1 MIGRSIADVRRKSAP
16 RLNNLTL
23 YYMTNHLE
31 CVTAQKSQWYWYLL
45 VIFICFM
52 ATNTVGAIPLFII
65 LITQWIQNP
74 KPLTDINSFSQE
86 SMMSGIDSNLYLASM
101 AFSFVV
107 FLAVAIWIIKMF
119 HGRSWTEVING
130 TKRVRWSRFFVG
142 LAVWGVLQVG
152 SFAINYM
159 TDPNNFEFRFEPVR
173 FIFLTIITLTMIPIQ
188 SSCEEFVF
196 RGYLAQGVASWTG
209 SRLWALLIPSVL
221 FALLHSAN
229 PEVTKYGFGVMMA
242 NYFLIGLTFGLISLL
257 DDGIELAMGA
267 HSINNILG
275 SMLMTYEGSALRTDA
290 LFKVKI
296 INPGEDL
303 FIAVISNI
311 VFIGIL
317 AFIYKWKFGIL
328 TRRVPPPPPSPV
340 LS

>member
-1 MIGRSIADVRRKSAP
+1 M
-16 RLNNLTL
+16 
-23 YYMTNHLE
+23 
-31 CVTAQKSQWYWYLL
+31 VTAQKSQWYWYLL

-290 LFKVKI
+290 LFKAKI

-303 FIAVISNI
+303 FIAVISSI

>member
-1 MIGRSIADVRRKSAP
+1 
-16 RLNNLTL
+16 
-23 YYMTNHLE
+23 MTNHLE

-52 ATNTVGAIPLFII
+52 ATNTVGAISLFII

-209 SRLWALLIPSVL
+209 SRLWTLLIPSVL

-290 LFKVKI
+290 LFKAKI

-303 FIAVISNI
+303 FIAVISSI

-328 TRRVPPPPPSPV
+328 TRRVPPPSPV

>member
-1 MIGRSIADVRRKSAP
+1 
-16 RLNNLTL
+16 
-23 YYMTNHLE
+23 MTNHLE

-159 TDPNNFEFRFEPVR
+159 TDPNNFELRFEPVR

-290 LFKVKI
+290 LFKAKI

-303 FIAVISNI
+303 FIAVISSI

-317 AFIYKWKFGIL
+317 AFIYKWKFAASL
-328 TRRVPPPPPSPV
+328 LPLPSFRKARYGLPSKV
-340 LS
+340 KNEE

>member
-1 MIGRSIADVRRKSAP
+1 
-16 RLNNLTL
+16 
-23 YYMTNHLE
+23 MTNHLE

-290 LFKVKI
+290 LFKAKI

-303 FIAVISNI
+303 FIAVISSI

-328 TRRVPPPPPSPV
+328 TRRVPPPSPV

>member
-1 MIGRSIADVRRKSAP
+1 
-16 RLNNLTL
+16 
-23 YYMTNHLE
+23 MTNHLE

-173 FIFLTIITLTMIPIQ
+173 FIFLTIITLTMLPIQ

-242 NYFLIGLTFGLISLL
+242 NYFLIVLTFGLISLL

-290 LFKVKI
+290 LFKAKI

-303 FIAVISNI
+303 FIAVISSI

-328 TRRVPPPPPSPV
+328 TRRVSPPSPV

>member
-1 MIGRSIADVRRKSAP
+1 
-16 RLNNLTL
+16 
-23 YYMTNHLE
+23 MTNHLE

-290 LFKVKI
+290 LFKAKI

-303 FIAVISNI
+303 FIAVISSI

>member
-1 MIGRSIADVRRKSAP
+1 
-16 RLNNLTL
+16 
-23 YYMTNHLE
+23 MTNHLE

-74 KPLTDINSFSQE
+74 KPLTDIISFSQE

-290 LFKVKI
+290 LFKAKI

-303 FIAVISNI
+303 FIAVISSI

>member
-1 MIGRSIADVRRKSAP
+1 
-16 RLNNLTL
+16 
-23 YYMTNHLE
+23 MTNHLE

-142 LAVWGVLQVG
+142 LAVWGVLRVG

-290 LFKVKI
+290 LFKAKI

-303 FIAVISNI
+303 FIAVISSI

>member
-1 MIGRSIADVRRKSAP
+1 
-16 RLNNLTL
+16 
-23 YYMTNHLE
+23 MTNHLE

-188 SSCEEFVF
+188 SSCEDFVF

-209 SRLWALLIPSVL
+209 SRLWTLLIPSVL

-290 LFKVKI
+290 LFKAKI

-303 FIAVISNI
+303 FIAVISSI

>member
-1 MIGRSIADVRRKSAP
+1 
-16 RLNNLTL
+16 
-23 YYMTNHLE
+23 
-31 CVTAQKSQWYWYLL
+31 
-45 VIFICFM
+45 
-52 ATNTVGAIPLFII
+52 
-65 LITQWIQNP
+65 
-74 KPLTDINSFSQE
+74 
-86 SMMSGIDSNLYLASM
+86 M

-173 FIFLTIITLTMIPIQ
+173 FIFLTIITLTMLPIQ

-290 LFKVKI
+290 LFKAKI

-303 FIAVISNI
+303 FIAVISSI

-328 TRRVPPPPPSPV
+328 TRRVSPPSPV

>member
-1 MIGRSIADVRRKSAP
+1 
-16 RLNNLTL
+16 
-23 YYMTNHLE
+23 MTNHLE

-290 LFKVKI
+290 LFKAKI

-303 FIAVISNI
+303 FIAVISSI
-311 VFIGIL
+311 LFIGIL

>member
-1 MIGRSIADVRRKSAP
+1 
-16 RLNNLTL
+16 
-23 YYMTNHLE
+23 MTNHLE

-290 LFKVKI
+290 LFKAKI

-303 FIAVISNI
+303 FIAVISSI

-317 AFIYKWKFGIL
+317 AFIYKWEFGIL

>member
-1 MIGRSIADVRRKSAP
+1 
-16 RLNNLTL
+16 
-23 YYMTNHLE
+23 MTNHLE

-275 SMLMTYEGSALRTDA
+275 SILMTYEGSALRTDA
-290 LFKVKI
+290 LFKAKI

-328 TRRVPPPPPSPV
+328 TRRVPPPSPV

>member
-1 MIGRSIADVRRKSAP
+1 
-16 RLNNLTL
+16 
-23 YYMTNHLE
+23 MTNHLE

-119 HGRSWTEVING
+119 PGRSWTEVING

-173 FIFLTIITLTMIPIQ
+173 FIFLTIITLTMLPIQ

-290 LFKVKI
+290 LFKAKI

-303 FIAVISNI
+303 FIAVISSI

-328 TRRVPPPPPSPV
+328 TRRVSPPSPV

>member
-1 MIGRSIADVRRKSAP
+1 
-16 RLNNLTL
+16 
-23 YYMTNHLE
+23 MTNHLE

>member
-1 MIGRSIADVRRKSAP
+1 M
-16 RLNNLTL
+16 NNLTL

-290 LFKVKI
+290 LFKAKI

-303 FIAVISNI
+303 FIAVISSI

>member
-1 MIGRSIADVRRKSAP
+1 
-16 RLNNLTL
+16 
-23 YYMTNHLE
+23 MTNHLE

-159 TDPNNFEFRFEPVR
+159 TDPDNFEFRFEPVR
-173 FIFLTIITLTMIPIQ
+173 FILLTIISLTMLPIQ

-221 FALLHSAN
+221 FALLHSPN
-229 PEVTKYGFGVMMA
+229 PEVAKYGFGVMMA

-275 SMLMTYEGSALRTDA
+275 SILMTYEGSALRTDA
-290 LFKVKI
+290 LFKAKI

-303 FIAVISNI
+303 LMGILFSAV
-311 VFIGIL
+311 FLGIL

-328 TRRVPPPPPSPV
+328 TRRVPPPSPV

>member
-1 MIGRSIADVRRKSAP
+1 
-16 RLNNLTL
+16 
-23 YYMTNHLE
+23 MTNHLE

-159 TDPNNFEFRFEPVR
+159 TDPDNFEFRFEPVR
-173 FIFLTIITLTMIPIQ
+173 FILLTIISLTMLPIQ

-221 FALLHSAN
+221 FALLHSPN
-229 PEVTKYGFGVMMA
+229 PEVAKYGFGVMMA

-275 SMLMTYEGSALRTDA
+275 SILMTYEGSALRTDA
-290 LFKVKI
+290 LFKAKI

-303 FIAVISNI
+303 FIAVISSI

>member
-1 MIGRSIADVRRKSAP
+1 
-16 RLNNLTL
+16 
-23 YYMTNHLE
+23 MTNHLE

-290 LFKVKI
+290 LFKAKI

-303 FIAVISNI
+303 FIAVISSI

-328 TRRVPPPPPSPV
+328 AGRVPPPSPSPV

>member
-1 MIGRSIADVRRKSAP
+1 
-16 RLNNLTL
+16 
-23 YYMTNHLE
+23 MTNHLE

-173 FIFLTIITLTMIPIQ
+173 FIFLTIITLAMLPIQ

-229 PEVTKYGFGVMMA
+229 PEVTKYGIGVMMA

-290 LFKVKI
+290 LFKAKI

-303 FIAVISNI
+303 FIAVISSI

-328 TRRVPPPPPSPV
+328 TRRVSPPSPV

>member
-1 MIGRSIADVRRKSAP
+1 
-16 RLNNLTL
+16 
-23 YYMTNHLE
+23 MTNHLE

-52 ATNTVGAIPLFII
+52 ATNTVAAIPLFII

-290 LFKVKI
+290 LFKAKI

-303 FIAVISNI
+303 FIAVISSI

>member
-1 MIGRSIADVRRKSAP
+1 
-16 RLNNLTL
+16 
-23 YYMTNHLE
+23 MTNHLE

-290 LFKVKI
+290 LFKAKI

-303 FIAVISNI
+303 FIAVISSI

-328 TRRVPPPPPSPV
+328 TRRVSPPSPV

>member
-1 MIGRSIADVRRKSAP
+1 
-16 RLNNLTL
+16 
-23 YYMTNHLE
+23 MTNHLE

-290 LFKVKI
+290 LFKAKI

-303 FIAVISNI
+303 FIAVISSI
-311 VFIGIL
+311 VFIGIF

-328 TRRVPPPPPSPV
+328 TRRVSPPSPV

>member
-1 MIGRSIADVRRKSAP
+1 
-16 RLNNLTL
+16 
-23 YYMTNHLE
+23 
-31 CVTAQKSQWYWYLL
+31 
-45 VIFICFM
+45 
-52 ATNTVGAIPLFII
+52 
-65 LITQWIQNP
+65 
-74 KPLTDINSFSQE
+74 
-86 SMMSGIDSNLYLASM
+86 
-101 AFSFVV
+101 
-107 FLAVAIWIIKMF
+107 
-119 HGRSWTEVING
+119 
-130 TKRVRWSRFFVG
+130 
-142 LAVWGVLQVG
+142 
-152 SFAINYM
+152 
-159 TDPNNFEFRFEPVR
+159 
-173 FIFLTIITLTMIPIQ
+173 MIPIQ

>member
-1 MIGRSIADVRRKSAP
+1 
-16 RLNNLTL
+16 
-23 YYMTNHLE
+23 MTNHLE

-101 AFSFVV
+101 AFSLVV

-209 SRLWALLIPSVL
+209 SRLWTLLIPSVL

-290 LFKVKI
+290 LFKAKI

-303 FIAVISNI
+303 FIAVISSI

-328 TRRVPPPPPSPV
+328 TRRVPPPHPSPV

>member
-1 MIGRSIADVRRKSAP
+1 
-16 RLNNLTL
+16 
-23 YYMTNHLE
+23 MTNHLE

-303 FIAVISNI
+303 FIAVISSI

-328 TRRVPPPPPSPV
+328 TRRVSPPSPV

>member
-1 MIGRSIADVRRKSAP
+1 
-16 RLNNLTL
+16 
-23 YYMTNHLE
+23 MTNHLE

-221 FALLHSAN
+221 FALLHSPN
-229 PEVTKYGFGVMMA
+229 PEVAKYGFGVMMA

-290 LFKVKI
+290 LFKAKI

-303 FIAVISNI
+303 LMGILFSA

-328 TRRVPPPPPSPV
+328 TRRVSPPSPV
-340 LS
+340 FS

>member
-1 MIGRSIADVRRKSAP
+1 
-16 RLNNLTL
+16 
-23 YYMTNHLE
+23 MTNHLE

-52 ATNTVGAIPLFII
+52 ATNTVGVIPLFII

-221 FALLHSAN
+221 FALLHSPN
-229 PEVTKYGFGVMMA
+229 PEVAKYGFGVMMA

-290 LFKVKI
+290 LFKAKI

-303 FIAVISNI
+303 FIAVISSI

-328 TRRVPPPPPSPV
+328 TRRVPPPSPV

>member
-1 MIGRSIADVRRKSAP
+1 
-16 RLNNLTL
+16 
-23 YYMTNHLE
+23 MTNHLE

-267 HSINNILG
+267 HSVNNILG

-290 LFKVKI
+290 LFKAKI

>member
-1 MIGRSIADVRRKSAP
+1 
-16 RLNNLTL
+16 
-23 YYMTNHLE
+23 MTNHLE

-173 FIFLTIITLTMIPIQ
+173 FIFLTIITLAMLPIQ

-328 TRRVPPPPPSPV
+328 TRRVPPPSPV

>member
-1 MIGRSIADVRRKSAP
+1 
-16 RLNNLTL
+16 
-23 YYMTNHLE
+23 MTNHLE
-31 CVTAQKSQWYWYLL
+31 CVTAQKNRWYWYLL
-45 VIFICFM
+45 VIFICLM
-52 ATNTVGAIPLFII
+52 ASNTVGAIPLFFV
-65 LITQWIQNP
+65 LIASWIQNP
-74 KPLTDINSFSQE
+74 KQLTDMNSFSQGN
-86 SMMSGIDSNLYLASM
+86 MMSGIDSNLHLASM

-107 FLAVAIWIIKMF
+107 FLAVAIWIIKTF

-142 LAVWGVLQVG
+142 LAVWGTLLVV
-152 SFAINYM
+152 SFVISYM
-159 TDPNNFEFRFEPVR
+159 TDPDNFEFRFEPVR
-173 FIFLTIITLTMIPIQ
+173 FILLTLITLTMIPIQ

-229 PEVTKYGFGVMMA
+229 PEVAKYGFGVMMA
-242 NYFLIGLTFGLISLL
+242 NYFLTGLTFGLISLL

-275 SMLMTYEGSALRTDA
+275 SILTTYEGSALRTDA
-290 LFKVKI
+290 LFKTKI
-296 INPGEDL
+296 INPGDDL
-303 FIAVISNI
+303 LIGIISSAVFIA
-311 VFIGIL
+311 IL

-328 TRRVPPPPPSPV
+328 TRRVPPPSPV

>member
-1 MIGRSIADVRRKSAP
+1 
-16 RLNNLTL
+16 
-23 YYMTNHLE
+23 MTNHLE

-317 AFIYKWKFGIL
+317 AFIYKWKFGIM

>member
-1 MIGRSIADVRRKSAP
+1 
-16 RLNNLTL
+16 
-23 YYMTNHLE
+23 MTNHLE

-159 TDPNNFEFRFEPVR
+159 TDPNNFEFRFESVR
-173 FIFLTIITLTMIPIQ
+173 FIFLTIITLTMLPIQ

-290 LFKVKI
+290 LFKAKI

-303 FIAVISNI
+303 FIAVISSI

-328 TRRVPPPPPSPV
+328 TRRVSPPSPV

>member
-1 MIGRSIADVRRKSAP
+1 
-16 RLNNLTL
+16 
-23 YYMTNHLE
+23 MTNHLE

-86 SMMSGIDSNLYLASM
+86 SMISGIDSNLYLASM

-290 LFKVKI
+290 LFKAKI

-303 FIAVISNI
+303 FIAVISSI

>member
-1 MIGRSIADVRRKSAP
+1 
-16 RLNNLTL
+16 
-23 YYMTNHLE
+23 
-31 CVTAQKSQWYWYLL
+31 
-45 VIFICFM
+45 
-52 ATNTVGAIPLFII
+52 
-65 LITQWIQNP
+65 
-74 KPLTDINSFSQE
+74 
-86 SMMSGIDSNLYLASM
+86 
-101 AFSFVV
+101 
-107 FLAVAIWIIKMF
+107 
-119 HGRSWTEVING
+119 
-130 TKRVRWSRFFVG
+130 
-142 LAVWGVLQVG
+142 
-152 SFAINYM
+152 M
-159 TDPNNFEFRFEPVR
+159 TDPDNFEFRFEPVR
-173 FIFLTIITLTMIPIQ
+173 FILLTIISLTMLPIQ

-221 FALLHSAN
+221 FALLHSPN
-229 PEVTKYGFGVMMA
+229 PEVAKYGFGVMMA

-275 SMLMTYEGSALRTDA
+275 AILMTYEGSALRTDA
-290 LFKVKI
+290 LFKAKI

-303 FIAVISNI
+303 LMGILFSA

-328 TRRVPPPPPSPV
+328 TRRVPPPSPV

>member
-1 MIGRSIADVRRKSAP
+1 
-16 RLNNLTL
+16 
-23 YYMTNHLE
+23 MTNHLE

-159 TDPNNFEFRFEPVR
+159 TDPDNFEFRFEPVR
-173 FIFLTIITLTMIPIQ
+173 FILLTIISLTMLPIQ

-221 FALLHSAN
+221 FALLHSPN
-229 PEVTKYGFGVMMA
+229 PEVAKYGFGVMMA

-328 TRRVPPPPPSPV
+328 TRRVPPPSPV

>member
-1 MIGRSIADVRRKSAP
+1 
-16 RLNNLTL
+16 
-23 YYMTNHLE
+23 MTNHLE

-142 LAVWGVLQVG
+142 LAVWGTLLIV
-152 SFAINYM
+152 SFVISYM
-159 TDPNNFEFRFEPVR
+159 TDPDNFEFRFEPVR
-173 FIFLTIITLTMIPIQ
+173 FILLTIISLTMLPIQ

-290 LFKVKI
+290 LFKAKI

-303 FIAVISNI
+303 FIAVISSI

>member
-1 MIGRSIADVRRKSAP
+1 
-16 RLNNLTL
+16 
-23 YYMTNHLE
+23 MTNHLE

-173 FIFLTIITLTMIPIQ
+173 FILLTIISLTMLPIQ

-221 FALLHSAN
+221 FALLHSPN
-229 PEVTKYGFGVMMA
+229 PEVAKYGFGVMMA

-275 SMLMTYEGSALRTDA
+275 SILMTYEGSALRTDA
-290 LFKVKI
+290 LFKAKI

-303 FIAVISNI
+303 FIAVISSI

-328 TRRVPPPPPSPV
+328 TRRVSPPSPV